1 MVKIMLTIVMPCL
14 NESKTL
20 LSCINESK
28 QFIES
33 NKIPTEILVVDN
45 GSTDGSVEIAREA
58 GARVIIEK
66 RRGYGYAV
74 RAGLEAAEGNYIIM
88 GDCDGSYDFADLM
101 PIIEKLEAGYALV
114 VGNRLNTNMEK
125 QAMPFLHR
133 YVGVPFLSWFAE
145 KRFGIKSVKDFHCG
159 LRGVRKDVI
168 EQASFSTG
176 GMEFATEMI
185 VEIANRKETIC
196 EIPITY
202 RKDKREGRSHLRTFR
217 DGWRHMRYMIQKK
230 K

>member
-1 MVKIMLTIVMPCL
+1 M
-14 NESKTL
+14 
-20 LSCINESK
+20 
-28 QFIES
+28 
-33 NKIPTEILVVDN
+33 
-45 GSTDGSVEIAREA
+45 
-58 GARVIIEK
+58 
-66 RRGYGYAV
+66 
-74 RAGLEAAEGNYIIM
+74 
-88 GDCDGSYDFADLM
+88 
-101 PIIEKLEAGYALV
+101 
-114 VGNRLNTNMEK
+114 
-125 QAMPFLHR
+125 
-133 YVGVPFLSWFAE
+133 SWFAE